1 MQSAISLSAQN
12 FQGTNV
18 SFEPVRLDGE
28 AAARVVK
35 TRKLLDF
42 DTNSYA
48 KLRGSHFH
56 NGIIEVDV
64 CSRLLPDAPDFAR
77 GFIGIA
83 FRIAEDDGQFEAF
96 YLRPTNGRS
105 CSDPARRQ
113 HAMQYFSYP
122 TYTFAYFREHGVTQY
137 EAPAEIDLGEWMHI
151 KAVVQD
157 DRADFYLNGA
167 DVPALSV
174 PALKLGPDAAGAVGL
189 FVDIGTEGFYKNLTV
204 TCTDGGAA

>member
-12 FQGTNV
+12 FRGVNV
-18 SFEPVRLDGE
+18 SFEPVCLDGE

-35 TRKLLDF
+35 THKLLEF

-48 KLRGSHFH
+48 KLCGSHFH
-56 NGIIEVDV
+56 NGVIEVDV

-83 FRIAEDDGQFEAF
+83 FRIAEDDSRFEAF
-96 YLRPTNGRS
+96 YLRPTNGRA
-105 CSDPARRQ
+105 CGDPVRRQ
-113 HAMQYFSYP
+113 HGMQYFAYP
-122 TYTFAYFREHGVTQY
+122 AYTFAYFREHGVTRY
-137 EAPAEIDLGEWMHI
+137 EAPAEIGLNEWVHI

-157 DRADFYLNGA
+157 GRADFYLNGA

-174 PALKLGPDAAGAVGL
+174 PDLKLGPDAAGAVGL
-189 FVDIGTEGFYKNLTV
+189 FVDIGTEGFYKNLTI
-204 TCTDGGAA
+204 TCTDNGAA

>member
-12 FQGTNV
+12 FRGVNV
-18 SFEPVRLDGE
+18 SFTPVSLDGTD
-28 AAARVVK
+28 AARVIK
-35 TRKLLDF
+35 THKLLDF

-48 KLRGSHFH
+48 KLRGSRFH
-56 NGIIEVDV
+56 NGVIEVDV
-64 CSRLLPDAPDFAR
+64 CSRLLPDAPDYAR

-83 FRIAEDDGQFEAF
+83 FRIAEDGSRFESF

-105 CSDPARRQ
+105 CSDPVRKQ

-137 EAPAEIDLGEWMHI
+137 EAPAEIDLGEWTHI

-157 DRADFYLNGA
+157 GCADFYLNGA

-174 PALKLGPDAAGAVGL
+174 PDLKLGPDAAGAVGF
-189 FVDIGTEGFYKNLTV
+189 FVDTGTEGFYKNLTV
-204 TCTDGGAA
+204 TCTDGGAV